1 MMTLMGR
8 FKDKSRLLFIYFF
21 SHFFFFKGKLVAG
34 QASFVGQFDKGAFVS
49 GT

>member
-1 MMTLMGR
+1 MMTLMDR

-21 SHFFFFKGKLVAG
+21 SHFFFKGKLVAG